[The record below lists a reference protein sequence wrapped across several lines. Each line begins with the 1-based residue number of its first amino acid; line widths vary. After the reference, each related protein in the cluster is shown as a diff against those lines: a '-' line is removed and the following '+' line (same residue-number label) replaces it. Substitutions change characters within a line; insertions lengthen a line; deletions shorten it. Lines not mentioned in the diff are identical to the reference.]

1 MMQRLKV
8 VTLAAVLCSGCSIAP
23 KYQRPIALA
32 PDVFPTTFKELAGND
47 EWKASNPADGQIR
60 GKWWEVFGEPKLN
73 ELEEKVVV
81 NNQNI
86 KQVESQFL
94 AARALV
100 DLQHSSYYPTI
111 GSTPVITET
120 QAGNAGRSA
129 RGATF
134 NFPLSAS
141 WEADVWGRIHTA
153 VEGAT
158 DSAQIVAA
166 NLENLRLSLQSTLAT
181 DYFTLAS
188 LDMQYAILSDSIGA
202 YQKYLELTMNRFNG
216 GVASRSDVALAQ
228 TQLATTRAQQTDLG
242 VARAQFEHAIAV
254 LTGEP
259 PSSLTLGRSRIA
271 APPPPIPSVVPSQ
284 LLERRPDIAAAERA
298 VAVQN
303 ANIGLAKIAFYPTIG
318 LSGSAGLSA
327 NTIANL
333 LTGPARIWSAGPT
346 ATDSLFDFGRRG
358 ATVQQVEANY
368 NAAVATYRQTVLTA
382 FQDVED
388 NLAALRILSQE
399 ATEQRE
405 AVTAAEQSL
414 SLVTERYKAG
424 TNSYLD
430 VITTQTITLNNERNA
445 VTILQRR
452 MTAAVNLIKAMG
464 GGWDA
469 STLPSYDQMRSQSMA
484 DPKNV
489 HNVAAPVN

>member
-1 MMQRLKV
+1 MMQRFKV
-8 VTLAAVLCSGCSIAP
+8 VTLAAVLCSGCTIAP
-23 KYQRPIALA
+23 KYQRPVALA
-32 PDVFPTTFKELAGND
+32 PDVFPTAFKELTGND
-47 EWKASNPADGQIR
+47 EWKAANPSDGQIR
-60 GKWWEVFGEPKLN
+60 GKWWEIFGEPKLN
-73 ELEEKVVV
+73 ELEEKVLIS
-81 NNQNI
+81 NQNI
-86 KQVESQFL
+86 KQVEAQFL
-94 AARALV
+94 AARALI
-100 DLQHSSYYPTI
+100 DLQHAGYLPSI
-111 GSTPVITET
+111 GSTPVINET
-120 QAGNAGRSA
+120 QSGNAGRSA
-129 RGATF
+129 RGAIF
-134 NFPLSAS
+134 NFPFSAS

-153 VEGAT
+153 VEGSA

-166 NLENLRLSLQSTLAT
+166 NLENLRLSVQSAVASN
-181 DYFTLAS
+181 YFALAS

-228 TQLATTRAQQTDLG
+228 TQLSTTTAQQTDLG

-254 LTGEP
+254 LTGQP
-259 PSSLTLGRSRIA
+259 PSALSLPSSRIA
-271 APPPPIPSVVPSQ
+271 APPPPIPSLLPSQ
-284 LLERRPDIAAAERA
+284 LLERRPDIASAERA

-318 LSGSAGLSA
+318 LSGSTGISA

-333 LTGPARIWSAGPT
+333 FTGPARIWSAGPT
-346 ATDSLFDFGRRG
+346 ATTSLFDFGRRG

-368 NAAVATYRQTVLTA
+368 DAAVAAYRQTVLSA
-382 FQDVED
+382 FQEVED

-399 ATEQRE
+399 AIEQRE

-414 SLVTERYKAG
+414 ALVTERYKAG

-452 MTAAVNLIKAMG
+452 MTAAVNLIRALG

-469 STLPSYDQMRSQSMA
+469 STLPTYDQMRSQAMA

-489 HNVAAPVN
+489 HTVAAPLN